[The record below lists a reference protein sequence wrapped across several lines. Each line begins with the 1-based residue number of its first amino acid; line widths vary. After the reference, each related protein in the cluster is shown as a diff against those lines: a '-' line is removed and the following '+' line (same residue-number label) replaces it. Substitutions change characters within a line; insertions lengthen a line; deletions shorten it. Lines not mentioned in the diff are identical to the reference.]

1 MALDGKLLARARI
14 KLEEI
19 HAENLAE
26 QDLRLRKVYIR
37 VPEIERIDARL
48 RSHMTEA
55 VKLTVSR
62 APDLKELLEAMKL
75 ENLELQ
81 AGRELLLCSAGYDE
95 NYLEPIFSCEKCHD
109 TGYVDGEI
117 CSCLMTLYNKE
128 LTDELGVLLKTGD
141 ECFENFRLSLY
152 GEAKPAMEVVFST
165 CREYANE
172 FSENSANL
180 LFRGGTGLGKTYLS
194 ACIARVVAEKGFSV
208 CYDTAVSALEAFEQ
222 RKFARDA
229 ETAMVADEKVNRMLE
244 CDLMILDD
252 LGTEMTTSVSVSALY
267 TLLNTRLIN
276 GRKTIISTNLTDNE
290 MVKKYS
296 PQICSRIDGEFVKL
310 PFMGQDIRKILK
322 EI

>member
-1 MALDGKLLARARI
+1 MALDGKLLARARA
-14 KLEEI
+14 KLDDI

-26 QDLRLRKVYIR
+26 QENRLRKVYIR

-48 RSHMTEA
+48 RSQMTET

-62 APDLKELLEAMKL
+62 APDLKERLEALKL
-75 ENLELQ
+75 ESLELQ
-81 AGRELLLCSAGYDE
+81 ARRELLLCAAGFDE
-95 NYLEPIFSCEKCHD
+95 NYLEPVYSCEKCRD
-109 TGYVDGEI
+109 TGYVDGEV
-117 CSCLMTLYNKE
+117 CSCLMTLYNRE

-152 GEAKPAMEVVFST
+152 GEAKPAMEVVYNT
-165 CREYANE
+165 CLEYANE

-229 ETAMVADEKVNRMLE
+229 ETAMVADEKVSRMLD

-276 GRKTIISTNLTDNE
+276 GKKTIISTNLTDAE
-290 MVKKYS
+290 MVKKYT
-296 PQICSRIDGEFVKL
+296 PQICSRIDGEFMRL
-310 PFMGQDIRKILK
+310 PFSGQDIRKILK

>member
-62 APDLKELLEAMKL
+62 APDLKERLEALKL
-75 ENLELQ
+75 ESLELQ
-81 AGRELLLCSAGYDE
+81 ARRELLLCAAGYDE

-109 TGYVDGEI
+109 TGYVDGEV

-229 ETAMVADEKVNRMLE
+229 EAAMVADEKVSRMLE

>member
-1 MALDGKLLARARI
+1 MALDGKLLARARE
-14 KLEEI
+14 KLDEI
-19 HAENLAE
+19 HNENLAE
-26 QDLRLRKVYIR
+26 QENRLRRVYIR
-37 VPEIERIDARL
+37 LPEIERIDARL
-48 RSHMTEA
+48 RAQMTET

-62 APDLKELLEAMKL
+62 APDLKQRLEALKL
-75 ENLELQ
+75 ESLELQ
-81 AGRELLLCSAGYDE
+81 AQRELLLCAAGFDE
-95 NYLEPIFSCEKCHD
+95 NYLEPIYSCEKCHD
-109 TGYVDGEI
+109 TGYVDGEV
-117 CSCLMTLYNKE
+117 CSCLMALYNRE
-128 LTDELGVLLKTGD
+128 LTQELGVLLKNGD
-141 ECFENFRLSLY
+141 ECFENFKLSLY
-152 GEAKPAMEVVFST
+152 GEAKPAMEIVFDT
-165 CREYANE
+165 CKAYAE
-172 FSENSANL
+172 SFSESSMNL

-229 ETAMVADEKVNRMLE
+229 ETAMAADLRASRMLD

-276 GRKTIISTNLTDNE
+276 GKKTIISTNFTDAE
-290 MVKKYS
+290 LAKKYT

-310 PFMGQDIRKILK
+310 PFSGQDIRKILK